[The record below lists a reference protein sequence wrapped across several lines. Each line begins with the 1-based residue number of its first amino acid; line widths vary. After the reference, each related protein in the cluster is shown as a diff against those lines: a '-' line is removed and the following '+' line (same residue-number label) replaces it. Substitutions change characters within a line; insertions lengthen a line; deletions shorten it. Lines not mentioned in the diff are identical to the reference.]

1 MKKSIA
7 LIFAVILVFSST
19 FGALV
24 SSNSAV
30 SNKAS
35 DLYFTLGKSGKKVS
49 LLELT
54 TMTADQLQTVTGKKM
69 NIFEKLSFKVAQRK
83 LKKMIKEDGTV
94 DMKTFEKLTSPTD
107 VEQMTKGFNIGGFAL
122 GFFLTFI
129 GVIIAYL
136 IDGKGSSLVKWA
148 WIGAACSAVIYI
160 LLAIF

>member
-1 MKKSIA
+1 MKKSLA
-7 LIFAVILVFSST
+7 FFVAVILMISSS
-19 FGALV
+19 FGAFV
-24 SSNSAV
+24 SSSKTV

-35 DLYFTLGKSGKKVS
+35 DVYFSLGKSGNKVS

-69 NIFEKLSFKVAQRK
+69 NLFEKLSLKIAQKK
-83 LKKMIKEDGTV
+83 LKKLINEDGTV
-94 DMKTFEKLTSPTD
+94 DMKTFEKLTSPGD
-107 VEQMTKGFNIGGFAL
+107 VEEMTKGFNIGGFAL

-160 LLAIF
+160 LLAIL